1 MIIGR
6 EKNNVL
12 LSLTLINVV
21 LLSVSHAYNNK
32 VLILSAL
39 LMFSLILV
47 FSREG
52 KFLPLMLFY
61 LPWSPLLKISP
72 GTFTWF
78 TLVTPLFFIVMMFR
92 NKKIKIGK
100 SPLIVVLFFIT
111 YTLFVKLINGFSIG
125 TSYIYFIFLLFF
137 IPVYVINFWRSISYI
152 TCVLYMVLG
161 VLSAC
166 VASTLLIDNPQ
177 MAGFISVYEWEA
189 AGLTR
194 FSGFYG
200 DANFYSAQIVIAIV
214 GIFTLL
220 VKTLKKRVVFLQI
233 VTILVLILF
242 GLLSVSKMF
251 LLSTG
256 TLIFIGVIS
265 FLFQKN
271 KISNKFFVLIFILI
285 IGLYIL
291 YSGLFSNEIKQ
302 YTFRFTHGSLTTGR
316 ADLQETYINY
326 LLSHPVNLFL
336 GVGITDVF
344 VNSRASHNTF
354 LQIIWQIG
362 LCGILLL
369 VSWIRITFSPI
380 KLKTMEISERSLF
393 IFLLPIAYMLPW
405 IALDYLFFDE
415 FFYYMLF
422 TVLGMKYLK
431 SE

>member
-6 EKNNVL
+6 EKNIVL
-12 LSLTLINVV
+12 LSLTLINVT
-21 LLSVSHAYNNK
+21 LLSISHAYNNK

-39 LMFSLILV
+39 LMFSIILV
-47 FSREG
+47 FSKES

-61 LPWSPLLKISP
+61 LPWSPLLKMSP

-92 NKKIKIGK
+92 NKKIKISK

-111 YTLFVKLINGFSIG
+111 YTLFVKLINDFSIG

-137 IPVYVINFWRSISYI
+137 IPIYVVNFWRSISYI
-152 TCVLYMVLG
+152 ICVLYMVLG

-177 MAGFISVYEWEA
+177 MSSFISVYEWEA

-214 GIFTLL
+214 GILTLL
-220 VKTLKKRVVFLQI
+220 VKTVKKRVVFLQI
-233 VTILVLILF
+233 VAILALILF

-271 KISNKFFVLIFILI
+271 RISNKFFVVTIILI

-316 ADLQETYINY
+316 ADLQEMYIDY
-326 LLSHPVNLFL
+326 LFSHPVKLFL

-369 VSWIRITFSPI
+369 VLWIRITFSPI
-380 KLKTMEISERSLF
+380 KLRIMEISERSLF
-393 IFLLPIAYMLPW
+393 IFLLPVAYMLPW

-422 TVLGMKYLK
+422 TILGMKYLR